1 MATSFTAVSWDEI
14 KTFMTDRTNA
24 QLSYLERTNVYEL
37 VAHDGVFSL
46 TYSLTKAPED
56 TTNLL
61 DFENNYKA
69 GANKPSVLPSGI
81 VDADGGEIAQI
92 ETKTNGTKSVSATSE
107 ISGSDSLTAY
117 RKVNTKVRSDGLV
130 ALATDATVVVEST
143 FGFDQNPDSF
153 FRIINTGGA
162 GTTWTLNIAGTN
174 SDASVPDRDLPAYQ
188 KVFTILPA
196 EVGDELKLRDRI
208 ITELNQDPAFKND
221 AEFKAQKATD
231 RAIVHIYSLAF
242 SASGEFYERPF
253 AGDFTVTIGG
263 TPGDGIVQVGFDNI
277 ISRSKPVTI
286 TRDFDSPHRLGL
298 FGITGDVNVV
308 SKQLSDLFIEEA
320 SEDGLGVN
328 FDMDV
333 NANLNNPVEFDIL
346 AKSEK
351 AIFVQSLR
359 FFGQGNGI
367 KYGNFL
373 NLNTSI
379 ANGLLIEIK
388 SESII
393 TQLPLIKTTEDFK
406 NKFAFA
412 SGANGFVLDV
422 ASGRDDFFA
431 VFDFGNPFLLEESG
445 AHGAGNDDYIKI
457 IVRDNISNVGSL
469 RFSAKGFEKDP

>member
-1 MATSFTAVSWDEI
+1 MATNFAAISWDEI

-24 QLSYLERTNVYEL
+24 QLSFLERTNVYEL

-46 TYSLTKAPED
+46 TYSLTRDPED

-61 DFENNYKA
+61 DFENNYKT

-92 ETKTNGTKSVSATSE
+92 ETKTNGTKSVSTTAE

-153 FRIINTGGA
+153 FRIINTGQA

-174 SDASVPDRDLPAYQ
+174 SDSSTPDRDLPAYQ
-188 KVFTILPA
+188 KVFTILPV
-196 EVGDELKLRDRI
+196 EVGDEIKLRDRI
-208 ITELNQDPAFKND
+208 ITELNQDLAFKD
-221 AEFKAQKATD
+221 GSEFKAQKATD

-263 TPGDGIVQVGFDNI
+263 TPGDGVVQVGFDNI

-320 SEDGLGVN
+320 SEDGLGVS
-328 FDMDV
+328 FDMAV
-333 NANLNNPVEFDIL
+333 NASLNNPTEFDIL
-346 AKSEK
+346 AKVDK

-373 NLNTSI
+373 NLNNTIS
-379 ANGLLIEIK
+379 NGLLIEIK
-388 SESII
+388 SENII
-393 TQLPLIKTTEDFK
+393 TQLPLIKSTEDFK

-412 SGANGFVLDV
+412 SGANGFTLDV
-422 ASGRDDFFA
+422 AAGRDDFLA

-445 AHGAGNDDYIKI
+445 AHGVGNDDYIKI
-457 IVRDNISNVGSL
+457 IIQDNLQSVGSL